1 MRGHE
6 TAAER
11 LMLPTIDVLGIPLF
25 ARDIPAAVE
34 LVLRSCLQGEESEPR
49 CISATGAHGL
59 VTAQRD
65 PEFRDVLRRFFLNLP
80 DGKPAVWVGRLKG
93 ARAMRRCYG
102 PDFFAALVSASATMP
117 IRHYFCGGKP
127 GVAERLKAVVAEKF
141 GNRQVVGT
149 YAPPFRPLTEEEF
162 QALAADIDARGADI
176 VWIGISTPKQ
186 ERFAATLAQYTRRA
200 RYIITVGAA
209 FDFHIGAVRQAP
221 KWMQEAGLEWLF
233 RLLMEPRR
241 LWRRYV
247 DIVPA
252 FLYYNLK
259 EYFLH
264 LLSQKASH
272 VTNLK

>member
-1 MRGHE
+1 MSGRV
-6 TAAER
+6 TTDER
-11 LMLPTIDVLGIPLF
+11 LMPDTVLVLGIPLF

-34 LVLRSCLQGEESEPR
+34 LVLRACLQGEVSEPR

-65 PEFRDVLRRFFLNLP
+65 PEFRRILQRFYLNLP
-80 DGKPAVWVGRLKG
+80 DGKPVVWVGRLKG
-93 ARAMRRCYG
+93 AHTMRRCYG
-102 PDFFAALVSASATMP
+102 PDFFAALLEASAALP
-117 IRHYFCGGKP
+117 VRHYFCGGKL
-127 GVAERLKAVVAEKF
+127 GVAEQLKKVVAEKF

-149 YAPPFRPLTEEEF
+149 YAPPFRPLTDEEF
-162 QALAADIDARGADI
+162 QVLASDIDAREADI

-186 ERFAATLAQYTRRA
+186 ERFAATLARYTRRA
-200 RYIITVGAA
+200 RYIVTVGAA

-221 KWMQEAGLEWLF
+221 KWIQEAGLEWFF

-247 DIVPA
+247 DVVPS

-264 LLSQKASH
+264 LLSRKTSH
-272 VTNLK
+272 ITRR